1 LTRLL
6 DLGIDRISNV
16 IMDMAKISENSVFA
30 AIESYQESTHIKKQ
44 IFDWSEKL
52 RVLQEEVSD
61 LAIEL
66 IARYQPVASD
76 LRFIKSC
83 MEISYGF
90 SRFGRYSYDIVDL
103 LETMGSISDCDK
115 SAVLEMAKTV
125 RGMILLSL
133 QALQSRD
140 KSAGEKL
147 YRMDDTVDTLYRKYL
162 RDIITPS
169 QEQQNEKRLR
179 DSNNNNNNNNP
190 RCYISALLILRYLE
204 RISDHACYI
213 GDSVHYVVTGVSSP
227 RR

>member
-1 LTRLL
+1 
-6 DLGIDRISNV
+6 
-16 IMDMAKISENSVFA
+16 MDMAKISENSVFA

-169 QEQQNEKRLR
+169 QEQQNDKRLTAR
-179 DSNNNNNNNNP
+179 NNNNP

>member
-6 DLGIDRISNV
+6 DLGIDRIHNI
-16 IMDMAKISENSVFA
+16 IMDMAKLSESSVLT
-30 AIESYQESTHIKKQ
+30 AIESYEEGTGLKRQ

-52 RVLQEEVSD
+52 RTLQEEVAD

-66 IARYQPVASD
+66 IARYQPVATD
-76 LRFIKSC
+76 LRFIRSC

-90 SRFGRYSYDIVDL
+90 SRFGRYAYDIVDV

-115 SAVLEMAKTV
+115 STVLEMAGTV
-125 RGMILLSL
+125 REMIQLSIHSL
-133 QALQSRD
+133 RSRD
-140 KSAGEKL
+140 KDAAQKL
-147 YRMDDTVDTLYRKYL
+147 YQMDDTVDTLYRKYL
-162 RDIITPS
+162 REIITLKTN
-169 QEQQNEKRLR
+169 QDNKFT
-179 DSNNNNNNNNP
+179 DP

-213 GDSVHYVVTGVSSP
+213 ADSVHYIATGVSSP

>member
-1 LTRLL
+1 
-6 DLGIDRISNV
+6 
-16 IMDMAKISENSVFA
+16 MDMAKISENSVFA

-162 RDIITPS
+162 RDIIIPS

-179 DSNNNNNNNNP
+179 DSNNNNNNP

>member
-1 LTRLL
+1 
-6 DLGIDRISNV
+6 
-16 IMDMAKISENSVFA
+16 MDMAKLSENSVFT
-30 AIESYQESTHIKKQ
+30 AIESYQESTLVKKQ

-90 SRFGRYSYDIVDL
+90 SRFGRYSYDIVDV
-103 LETMGSISDCDK
+103 LETMGSISNCDK
-115 SAVLEMAKTV
+115 SAVLETAKTV

-133 QALQSRD
+133 NALQSRD
-140 KSAGEKL
+140 KNAAEKL
-147 YRMDDTVDTLYRKYL
+147 YEMDDTVDTQYRKYL
-162 RDIITPS
+162 RDLIIPS
-169 QEQQNEKRLR
+169 QGQEKSTEKLLI
-179 DSNNNNNNNNP
+179 DSNNNP

-213 GDSVHYVVTGVSSP
+213 GDSVHYIVTGVSSP

>member
-1 LTRLL
+1 MTRLL
-6 DLGIDRISNV
+6 DLGIDRIRNI
-16 IMDMAKISENSVFA
+16 IMDMAKLSENTVFT
-30 AIESYQESTHIKKQ
+30 AIESYQSGVQIKKQ

-61 LAIEL
+61 LAVEL

-90 SRFGRYSYDIVDL
+90 SRFGRYSYDIVDV

-115 SAVLEMAKTV
+115 SAVLEMSKIV
-125 RGMILLSL
+125 REMIGLSL

-140 KSAGEKL
+140 KNAVEKL
-147 YRMDDTVDTLYRKYL
+147 YQMDNIVDAQYRKYL
-162 RDIITPS
+162 RDIIAPP
-169 QEQQNEKRLR
+169 QGEQQQQQN
-179 DSNNNNNNNNP
+179 SATTGYNNSLP
-190 RCYISALLILRYLE
+190 CYISASLILRYLE

-213 GDSVHYVVTGVSSP
+213 GDSVHYIVTGVSSP

>member
-1 LTRLL
+1 
-6 DLGIDRISNV
+6 
-16 IMDMAKISENSVFA
+16 MDMAKISENSVFA

-169 QEQQNEKRLR
+169 QEQQTEKRLT
-179 DSNNNNNNNNP
+179 DSNNNP
-190 RCYISALLILRYLE
+190 RCYISTLLILRYLE

-213 GDSVHYVVTGVSSP
+213 GDSVHYIVTGVSSP